1 LSLCAR
7 GNASFRLENPGLT
20 PRRAKCDFLS
30 VQLRRRLE
38 IAQPIYK
45 LFMGRFSEAWYDLSQ
60 EEQNRLLAKLN
71 EALEK
76 VGGKRQILCDSSW
89 SSDQWSFAGIEEFPN
104 IEAVQKFTAALKE
117 LNWFRYCES
126 TNVLG
131 TKLES

>member
-1 LSLCAR
+1 M
-7 GNASFRLENPGLT
+7 
-20 PRRAKCDFLS
+20 
-30 VQLRRRLE
+30 
-38 IAQPIYK
+38 AQPIYK
-45 LFMGRFSEAWYDLSQ
+45 LFMGRFLEAWYQLPQ

-76 VGGKRQILCDSSW
+76 VGGKRPVLCDSSW

-104 IEAVQKFTAALKE
+104 LEAVQQYTAVLRE

-131 TKLES
+131 TKWES